1 MNAQQKIRELSEKIT
16 EHNIRYYVHDRPIVS
31 DSEYD
36 SMLRELQR
44 LELENPELVL
54 DTSPTQRVGAQP
66 LSEFSSIE
74 HRIPLLSLANAM
86 DEDELVAFD
95 AQVRK
100 FLDTSE
106 EIEYVAEPKLD
117 GLAVEL
123 VYENGSF
130 AYGSTRGDGVT
141 GEDITHNLR
150 TIKGIP
156 LELLN
161 KESAPQILEVRGE
174 VFISLSDF
182 KSMNSYRLEMGEA
195 TFANPRNSAAG
206 SLRQLD
212 PKITAQRPL
221 RIYCYAPGYVSDD
234 IFTSQKEFIDALP
247 GWGLPVNSHTELG
260 KGSDFLIDY
269 YRRAEDLRARID
281 YDIDGVVFKV
291 NSYSQQ
297 ADLGSRSRSPRW
309 AIAGKLKAQQS
320 TTRVLDIVASIGR
333 TGAVTPVARLEPVE
347 VGGVVV
353 SNATLHNQ
361 DEIDRKDIRVGDYVL
376 IQRAG
381 DVIPE
386 IVQAIRERRP
396 DDTQRYQLPTSC
408 PSCGTRLYREE
419 GEAVLRCDSYTC
431 PAQISGRIKHFVSKQ
446 CMDIDG
452 FGDKLVEQLVSLS
465 IVRNPSDIYRISHKD
480 LADLDRMGDKSAQN
494 IIDAID
500 RSRSTTFSRLI
511 HSLGIR
517 NVGEK
522 VSKILEREFRSSIE
536 DLMSASA
543 EQLTEID
550 EIGPTIAQ
558 SLADY
563 FSDPDS
569 RSLVESLY
577 GSGLEVEMVTS
588 KESEISGKV
597 FAFTGTLV
605 SCSRNEAAKRVELVG
620 GIVSKTLT
628 KSTDFLVA
636 GSKTGSKLDRAR
648 GNGTKILSE
657 DDFLNIIRRAES

>member
-100 FLDTSE
+100 FLNTSE
-106 EIEYVAEPKLD
+106 DIEYVAEPKLD

-123 VYENGSF
+123 VYEKGSF

-269 YRRAEDLRARID
+269 YRRA
-281 YDIDGVVFKV
+281 
-291 NSYSQQ
+291 
-297 ADLGSRSRSPRW
+297 
-309 AIAGKLKAQQS
+309 
-320 TTRVLDIVASIGR
+320 
-333 TGAVTPVARLEPVE
+333 
-347 VGGVVV
+347 
-353 SNATLHNQ
+353 
-361 DEIDRKDIRVGDYVL
+361 
-376 IQRAG
+376 
-381 DVIPE
+381 
-386 IVQAIRERRP
+386 
-396 DDTQRYQLPTSC
+396 
-408 PSCGTRLYREE
+408 
-419 GEAVLRCDSYTC
+419 
-431 PAQISGRIKHFVSKQ
+431 
-446 CMDIDG
+446 
-452 FGDKLVEQLVSLS
+452 
-465 IVRNPSDIYRISHKD
+465 
-480 LADLDRMGDKSAQN
+480 
-494 IIDAID
+494 
-500 RSRSTTFSRLI
+500 
-511 HSLGIR
+511 
-517 NVGEK
+517 
-522 VSKILEREFRSSIE
+522 
-536 DLMSASA
+536 
-543 EQLTEID
+543 
-550 EIGPTIAQ
+550 
-558 SLADY
+558 
-563 FSDPDS
+563 
-569 RSLVESLY
+569 
-577 GSGLEVEMVTS
+577 
-588 KESEISGKV
+588 
-597 FAFTGTLV
+597 
-605 SCSRNEAAKRVELVG
+605 
-620 GIVSKTLT
+620 
-628 KSTDFLVA
+628 
-636 GSKTGSKLDRAR
+636 
-648 GNGTKILSE
+648 
-657 DDFLNIIRRAES
+657 